1 MLDRLVAAELLGE
14 AGAVADARATGAQVL
29 DDGFA
34 IDRVSDRLADFRIV
48 DRAGAALACRVQG
61 PLAAPHRFDVLDRQV
76 RRGANVFGLFLANFP
91 APVQTA
97 RTPISRASRRA
108 RVMKY

>member
-14 AGAVADARATGAQVL
+14 AGAVDDARATGEQVL

-48 DRAGAALACRVQG
+48 DRAGAGLACRVKG
-61 PLAAPHRFDVLDRQV
+61 HIADPHRFGVLDRQV
-76 RRGANVFGLFLANFP
+76 RCGTNRSEEHTSELQSLM
-91 APVQTA
+91 
-97 RTPISRASRRA
+97 RISYAGF
-108 RVMKY
+108 